1 MSDNNM
7 NADSWIT
14 EVELE
19 EAAQT
24 SSTTES
30 KTPNNEESKTP
41 SLESKTPDPESK
53 TPDPETKTQNP
64 EELGAC
70 ALPTRYTVTVEAD
83 KVRVTNNGEATLN
96 PGNEVAEVT
105 AVDQLATAL
114 NKVRKGKITRMY
126 GLLTNKF

>member
-53 TPDPETKTQNP
+53 TQNP

-83 KVRVTNNGEATLN
+83 KVRVEEVTDNGEAILN

>member
-41 SLESKTPDPESK
+41 SLESKTPDPES
-53 TPDPETKTQNP
+53 KTQNP

>member
-53 TPDPETKTQNP
+53 TLNP